1 MRASP
6 RERRGRFCTTMQSQ
20 HNIDNGAQAPKKTR
34 RLTKWILPAF
44 GAAFALIVAV
54 SAVSVLLY
62 SATPRS
68 ASADKLEE
76 IAPAIQTIILVK
88 PTVTVRP
95 IPVPPPAPQP
105 LAIAQPTVVPTVAAR
120 EAFKISQSAEAK
132 LPPANIDCP
141 VPTGTIVTE
150 TVNSNV
156 TALPITVH
164 IYLPPCYNA
173 QDYEYPALYLIHGT
187 EFEQGGFIANG
198 LPRLAE
204 LQMGVGTLPP
214 FIIVMPGADMRAG
227 EGSKYS
233 WSNWGPGSYED
244 FFVNELVPF
253 VDSKRQHVKS
263 KEGRA
268 IGGISRGGY
277 WSVQIGFSHP
287 ELFSAVGG
295 HSPST
300 GTMLV
305 NMPAGFSMIQTAKS
319 IDDLHTMRIWLDAGD
334 NDWARIDAKN
344 LADELEQNGVSYS
357 LDIGQG
363 SHEDGYWISRFA
375 DYLDFYAKDWPPPPA
390 RARPLA

>member
-1 MRASP
+1 
-6 RERRGRFCTTMQSQ
+6 MQSQ
-20 HNIDNGAQAPKKTR
+20 HNIDKAQAPKKKTR
-34 RLTKWILPAF
+34 RLNKWILPAL

-62 SATPRS
+62 GVNPRS
-68 ASADKLEE
+68 ASADRLQE
-76 IAPAIQTIILVK
+76 IAPAIETIILVK
-88 PTVTVRP
+88 PTVNVRP
-95 IPVPPPAPQP
+95 MPMPPPAPQR
-105 LAIAQPTVVPTVAAR
+105 LAAVKPTVVPTVAAR
-120 EAFKISQSAEAK
+120 EVFKVSQSAEVK

-150 TVNSNV
+150 TIDSNV
-156 TALPITVH
+156 TVLPITVH

-173 QDYEYPALYLIHGT
+173 QEYEYPALYLIHGT
-187 EFEQGGFIANG
+187 EFEQGGFIENG

-227 EGSKYS
+227 DASKYS
-233 WSNWGPGSYED
+233 WTNWGDGSYSD

-253 VDSKRQHVKS
+253 VDSKYSTWKR

-305 NMPAGFSMIQTAKS
+305 NMPAGFTMIQTAKS
-319 IDDLHTMRIWLDAGD
+319 IEDLRTLRIWLDAGGD
-334 NDWARIDAKN
+334 DWARVDAKN
-344 LADELEQNGVSYS
+344 LAAELDENNVSYS
-357 LDIGQG
+357 LSIGQG
-363 SHEDGYWISRFA
+363 IHEDAYWISRFT
-375 DYLDFYAKDWPPPPA
+375 DYLNFYAQDWPRMA
-390 RARPLA
+390 RARQAIGMSQP